1 MSKIKAFFVVSVF
14 IFSVFTLVNFALA
27 EDAVNTPKATSAAL
41 EPSASPSDTQWV
53 WGEVVSVDAAA
64 KKLTLK
70 YLDYEADQEKTI
82 VLDVNDNTVFENAKS
97 LDELKEKDTL
107 SVDYLI
113 VDSKNIAKNVS
124 LEKLDEV
131 VPEAVS
137 ATENTSAESAQ
148 GAVTSDQLLATTALI
163 DSPVT
168 PGTPDSQVSPE
179 ISDQAAETPALAE
192 KAVQSAA
199 PIAESQAVETAGLQ
213 HSGDQ
218 AEKIE

>member
-82 VLDVNDNTVFENAKS
+82 VLDANDNTVFENAKS

-148 GAVTSDQLLATTALI
+148 GAVTSDQPLATTALT

-168 PGTPDSQVSPE
+168 PVSQVSPE
-179 ISDQAAETPALAE
+179 ISDQAAETPAVAE
-192 KAVQSAA
+192 KAMQSVA

-213 HSGDQ
+213 PSGDQ
-218 AEKIE
+218 TEKIE

>member
-14 IFSVFTLVNFALA
+14 IFSVFTLVNFVLA
-27 EDAVNTPKATSAAL
+27 EDAVNTPVTTSAAL

-82 VLDVNDNTVFENAKS
+82 LLDVNENTVFENAKS
-97 LDELKEKDTL
+97 LNELKEKDTL

-137 ATENTSAESAQ
+137 ATENTSAEAAAQ
-148 GAVTSDQLLATTALI
+148 VEATSDQPLATTALT
-163 DSPVT
+163 DSSATPVN
-168 PGTPDSQVSPE
+168 QVSPE
-179 ISDQAAETPALAE
+179 ISDQAAETPAVAE
-192 KAVQSAA
+192 KAMQSVA

-213 HSGDQ
+213 PSGDQ
-218 AEKIE
+218 TEKIE

>member
-148 GAVTSDQLLATTALI
+148 GAVTSDQPLATTALT

-168 PGTPDSQVSPE
+168 PGSQVSPE